1 MRLDIANIRKDYKLQ
16 SLNESDCANNPFDQ
30 FEKWWQQAIH
40 SEIEEVNA
48 MTLATAT
55 KTGLPSARIVLLKD
69 YSKDGFVFFTNYNSH
84 KGHELAENPHAALVF
99 FWKELERQ
107 IRIEGIVEKASV
119 EESDTY
125 FQQRPEGSRIGAWAS
140 PQSRI
145 IKNREE
151 LELAVQKFTQ
161 QYEGGFIPRPDF
173 WGGYC
178 VKAVM
183 MEFWQGRSNRLH
195 DRIQYNLQ
203 ANGSWEKVRLAP

>member
-16 SLNESDCANNPFDQ
+16 SLNESDCANNPFEQ
-30 FEKWWQQAIH
+30 FEKWWKQAIH

-107 IRIEGIVEKASV
+107 IRIEGLVEKASV
-119 EESDTY
+119 EESDIY
-125 FQQRPEGSRIGAWAS
+125 FQQRPVGSRIGAWAS
-140 PQSRI
+140 PQSQV
-145 IKNREE
+145 IKNRDE

-161 QYEGGFIPRPDF
+161 QYEGIFIPRPNF

-178 VKAVM
+178 VKPVM

-203 ANGSWEKVRLAP
+203 PNGSWEKVRLAP

>member
-16 SLNESDCANNPFDQ
+16 SLNESDCDNNPFAQ

-40 SEIEEVNA
+40 SEVEEVNA

-69 YSKDGFVFFTNYNSH
+69 YSTDGFVFFTNYNSH

-107 IRIEGIVEKASV
+107 IRIEGRVEKVSI

-140 PQSRI
+140 PQSQV
-145 IKNREE
+145 IKSRNE
-151 LELAVQKFTQ
+151 LELAVQKLSQ
-161 QYEGGFIPRPDF
+161 QYEGNFIPRPNF

-178 VKAVM
+178 VKPVM

-203 ANGSWEKVRLAP
+203 PNGNWEKVRLAP

>member
-55 KTGLPSARIVLLKD
+55 KTGS
-69 YSKDGFVFFTNYNSH
+69 
-84 KGHELAENPHAALVF
+84 
-99 FWKELERQ
+99 
-107 IRIEGIVEKASV
+107 
-119 EESDTY
+119 
-125 FQQRPEGSRIGAWAS
+125 WAS
-140 PQSRI
+140 PQSRL

-183 MEFWQGRSNRLH
+183 MEF
-195 DRIQYNLQ
+195 
-203 ANGSWEKVRLAP
+203 